1 MIKVFK
7 SLVPPMACEKII
19 EDGLTRPQLDAGIGK
34 TNKKSKGRSTKI
46 AFIDN
51 AFLRSYIYNLVE
63 ENYSEYTIEEAEHI
77 QFAVYNKGDFYG
89 WHRDS
94 NDTNE
99 RILSVTVQLSDPEE
113 YEGGNL
119 VFEVD
124 PVERA
129 QGTIVIFPSNVRHQ
143 VTRVTKGVRYSLV
156 QWFKGVVNEK
166 SV

>member
-7 SLVPPMACEKII
+7 SLVPPMACQKII
-19 EDGLTRPQLDAGIGK
+19 EDGLTRPHINAGVGK
-34 TNKKSKGRSTKI
+34 NNKKSKGRSTSI
-46 AFIDN
+46 TFIDN

-63 ENYSEYTIEEAEHI
+63 ENYSGYIIEEAEDI

-94 NDTNE
+94 NDTNG
-99 RILSVTVQLSDPEE
+99 RILSVSVQLSDPDK

-129 QGTIVIFPSNVRHQ
+129 MGTIVIFPSNVRHQ
-143 VTRVTKGVRYSLV
+143 VTRITKGTRYSLV
-156 QWFKGVVNEK
+156 QWFKGYE
-166 SV
+166 SST